1 MTCLGTWDNLRV
13 ALVLPY
19 YLSWPG
25 KPKGGDRHMEY
36 PE

>member
-13 ALVLPY
+13 GLVLPY
-19 YLSWPG
+19 YLSRPG
-25 KPKGGDRHMEY
+25 KPKGEDRHKEY

>member
-13 ALVLPY
+13 ALVSPH

-25 KPKGGDRHMEY
+25 KSKGVGRHMEY